1 MEQLGETIRKLR
13 KERNLPLRKVAS
25 FLDIDQA
32 ILSKIET
39 GKRKASRENVE
50 KLAELFNIN
59 QNELMINWLSDKI
72 VYQIEQDKEIA
83 LDALLVAE
91 EKIRYRNTSGLD
103 KKAIINK
110 ICEFLRTD
118 GRVSKAWI
126 FGSFSRGNENPSSDI
141 DLMVSYSDK
150 ASGTL
155 LDFAD
160 IKFKLEQLLN
170 REVDLVEE
178 GYVRKFAIDG
188 VNHDKIL
195 IYG

>member
-1 MEQLGETIRKLR
+1 MEQFGETIRKLR
-13 KERNLPLRKVAS
+13 KERNLTLRKVAA

-39 GKRKASRENVE
+39 GHRRASRENVV
-50 KLAELFNIN
+50 KLAEYLAVS
-59 QNELMINWLSDKI
+59 QDELLINWLSDKI
-72 VYQIEQDKEIA
+72 VYQVEENREIA

-110 ICEFLRTD
+110 ICEFLMAD

-126 FGSFSRGNENPSSDI
+126 FGSFARGNENYSSDI

-155 LDFAD
+155 LDYAD

-178 GYVRKFAIDG
+178 GYARNFAIDG
-188 VNHDKIL
+188 INRDKIL